1 MDIELSLRNSISY
14 GLGGFGKNIAYGIV
28 ASYTLYYYNS
38 VLGISASFV
47 AMLLMIARVF
57 DAFNDPLMGVV
68 VAKTRSKYGRYKPWI
83 LTGALTNAIVMYAMF
98 SVPHF
103 LAGTGLR
110 MYVTITYFLCGI
122 TYTLSDIPY
131 WSIIPAITRPGAGRE
146 KLTVF
151 ARTFSGIGAAL
162 PTIITMSL
170 VAFLG
175 RGETREAYR
184 LGFSRLVLII
194 SIIYAITTIMTFFA
208 LPNNELSTPQDSSVK
223 ELLGALIT
231 NDQAMNLAVIIICF
245 NAAIQM
251 TLNLALYMF
260 QYDIGDAGQYSL
272 FMMISGGMQLLAMT
286 TIYPMARKK
295 FSNRDIFLTA
305 CVIAIFGYLIVTGII
320 FIHKLTIWSLI
331 IPGICV
337 SYANGIGYV
346 QTTIFVAGAIDYGE
360 AKSGKRNDSIISSL
374 QTLMIKFSSAMAVFV
389 AGTGIDFVGLQVH
402 ATEQAMITLRLLRA
416 LFAVPPLVFMIIA
429 LFMFMRKKT
438 LGVDE
443 I

>member
-1 MDIELSLRNSISY
+1 MELSFGDKISY
-14 GLGGFGKNIAYGIV
+14 GLGGFGKNIAYGVV

-47 AMLLMIARVF
+47 AMLLMVARIF

-83 LTGALTNAIVMYAMF
+83 LTGALTNAIIMYAMF
-98 SVPHF
+98 TVPHA
-103 LAGTGLR
+103 LSGTGLK

-131 WSIIPAITRPGAGRE
+131 WSIIPAITRHGKGRE
-146 KLTVF
+146 SLTVL

-162 PTIITMSL
+162 PTIITMTL
-170 VAFLG
+170 VTFFG

-184 LGFSRLVLII
+184 LGFSRLVLVI
-194 SIIYAITTIMTFFA
+194 SVLYAVTTIITFLH
-208 LPNNELSTPQDSSVK
+208 LPNGELSEPQDSSVK
-223 ELLGALIT
+223 ELLGALVT

-260 QYDIGDAGQYSL
+260 QYDIGDPGLYSV
-272 FMMISGGMQLLAMT
+272 FMMIIGAMQLLAMT
-286 TIYPMARKK
+286 IIYPIARKRFNNRSIF
-295 FSNRDIFLTA
+295 FSA
-305 CVIAIFGYLIVTGII
+305 CLVAVLGYVIVTGII
-320 FIHKLTIWSLI
+320 FVHKLTIWSLL
-331 IPGICV
+331 IPGICI

-360 AKSGKRNDSIISSL
+360 AQSGKRNDSIISSL
-374 QTLMIKFSSAMAVFV
+374 QTLMIKFSSALAVFV
-389 AGTGIDFVGLQVH
+389 AGTGIDAVGLKVH
-402 ATEQAMITLRLLRA
+402 ALEQTIMTLKAMRC
-416 LFAVPPLVFMIIA
+416 LFAVPPLCFMVIA
-429 LFMFMRKKT
+429 MLMFYRKKSIG
-438 LGVDE
+438 LDV
-443 I
+443 